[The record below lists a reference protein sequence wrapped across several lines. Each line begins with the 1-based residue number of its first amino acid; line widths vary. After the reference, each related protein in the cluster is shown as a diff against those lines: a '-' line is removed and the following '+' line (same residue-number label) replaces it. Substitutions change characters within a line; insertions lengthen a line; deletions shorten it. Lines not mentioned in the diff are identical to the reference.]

1 MAVGLAAATA
11 NAILNA
17 LCRSTAWTEPAE
29 VWIKLH
35 VGDPGS
41 AGTSNAATE
50 TDRVQATFGTN
61 ASGGAISNTVAISW
75 TSVAGTEDFTHY
87 SAWDASTSGNF
98 LWSGTMTANSVT
110 AGDNFE
116 IPIGDLDV
124 TLTPVAS

>member
-29 VWIKLH
+29 VWIQLH

-50 TDRVQATFGTN
+50 TDRSQATFGTN
-61 ASGGAISNTVAISW
+61 ASGGAISNTSAISW
-75 TSVAGTEDFTHY
+75 TSVAGTEDYTHY

-98 LWSGTMTANSVT
+98 LWSGTVTANSVT
-110 AGDNFE
+110 ANDDFE

-124 TLTPVAS
+124 TLTPVAA